1 MGDGAVVLDDTVIKV
16 VDMNDVDAKD
26 VIELELKEATVIEL
40 EVEVGAEFESE
51 VEEREELVDEKVS
64 VPTSAVVVTTF
75 REKVLGITLDR
86 ASNVIPTGSS
96 TPLTCPLGAHPTF
109 A

>member
-1 MGDGAVVLDDTVIKV
+1 VGDGAVVLDDTELEV
-16 VDMNDVDAKD
+16 VDINDVIAKA

-40 EVEVGAEFESE
+40 EVEVGAEFES
-51 VEEREELVDEKVS
+51 VVKEREEVVDEKVS
-64 VPTSAVVVTTF
+64 VPTSAVVVTTL

-96 TPLTCPLGAHPTF
+96 TPLTWPFGAHPTF